1 MEQRI
6 IPETEFQQIKQASLK
21 LYAYTNRVLV
31 KACRNQLQQTMGYA
45 LFDKNGCLLK
55 LYGSETYLLWCD
67 SIGFKPRTC
76 WDDDS
81 FYETAVS
88 RGLKSQQGQ

>member
-21 LYAYTNRVLV
+21 LYAYTNRVLA

-45 LFDKNGCLLK
+45 R
-55 LYGSETYLLWCD
+55 SEEHTSELQSLSC
-67 SIGFKPRTC
+67 
-76 WDDDS
+76 
-81 FYETAVS
+81 
-88 RGLKSQQGQ
+88 

>member
-21 LYAYTNRVLV
+21 LYAYTNRVLA

-45 LFDKNGCLLK
+45 PL
-55 LYGSETYLLWCD
+55 
-67 SIGFKPRTC
+67 
-76 WDDDS
+76 
-81 FYETAVS
+81 
-88 RGLKSQQGQ
+88 